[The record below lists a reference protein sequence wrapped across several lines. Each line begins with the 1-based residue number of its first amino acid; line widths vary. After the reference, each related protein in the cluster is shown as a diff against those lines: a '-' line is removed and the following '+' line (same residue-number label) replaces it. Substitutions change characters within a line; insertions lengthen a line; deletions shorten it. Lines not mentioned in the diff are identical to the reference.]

1 LNGSTVYHFL
11 IKTHVKERKKFCGTL
26 LIADPDYDLFCEHPE
41 IKRLYL
47 DDNIFLTFAL
57 KETCRITPH
66 KNWVACK
73 LLMDSIAEGRY
84 EAITSQETINVFK
97 RKFPEY
103 VETKKN
109 LSMDSKKALARD
121 IIRNIEEIRNL
132 RVVENRNQRRF
143 YNLSKGDS
151 LHLNTALFYECDAI
165 VTYDG
170 HFLRQSLMKAYPPE
184 AFVKCPS
191 FNPKVCQKEC
201 SYARKLYIPELYALT
216 PSTLGSK
223 SAKKISSRVS

>member
-1 LNGSTVYHFL
+1 VR
-11 IKTHVKERKKFCGTL
+11 EKKSFCGTL
-26 LIADPDYDLFCEHPE
+26 LIASSEYDLFSIHPE

-47 DDNIFLTFAL
+47 DDNIFLAFAL
-57 KETCRITPH
+57 KEACRITPH
-66 KNWVACK
+66 KNWLACK
-73 LLMDSIAEGRY
+73 LLLNSIAEGRY
-84 EAITSQETINVFK
+84 EAITSQETVNVFK
-97 RKFPEY
+97 RKFLEN

-109 LSMDSKKALARD
+109 LSMDSKKALTED
-121 IIRNIEEIRNL
+121 IIRNIKKIKNL
-132 RVVENRNQRRF
+132 RIVENHDRRRF

-151 LHLNTALFYECDAI
+151 LRLNTALFYGCDAI

-184 AFVKCPS
+184 AFVKCLN
-191 FNPKVCQKEC
+191 FNPRVCQKEC

-216 PSTLGSK
+216 PSTLGIK